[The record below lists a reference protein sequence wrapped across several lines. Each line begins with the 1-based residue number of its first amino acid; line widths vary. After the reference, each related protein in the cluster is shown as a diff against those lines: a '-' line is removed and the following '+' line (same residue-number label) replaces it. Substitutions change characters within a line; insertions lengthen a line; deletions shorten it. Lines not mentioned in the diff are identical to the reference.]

1 MNLRFSAGALAAVVA
16 LVLAYGCTTEPA
28 KPGSAMRMTENRFI
42 GSETCGACHQD
53 AYAAWKQSY
62 HSKMVRPVREGLLKD
77 ALDNWA
83 KDSKGNAGPTKA
95 NITGAP
101 AKLDD
106 VVYVIGSKW
115 KQRFLVKNPE
125 TGNHQFL
132 DKQWNRG
139 TSLWEAYGQKND
151 WETQCSTCH
160 ATGFRIT
167 AYDANNTKAMK
178 VSMSEHNT
186 GCEACHGPGQAHASS
201 RKKADIFNPRNAS
214 KADADKVC
222 GYCHIRAENTA
233 WKTAQGNVSEYIPH
247 PVLGETYK
255 AGTDDWTKWY
265 TDKLLLPGVHADDPV
280 TKNYP
285 NTDLNNAF
293 YLDDAAAK
301 SGYNEA
307 LKHHEQYQEHLQS
320 KHAKAGLLSCIDC
333 HSSHGPASKQVA
345 ANATCTGCHGPSMDA
360 KKMMPGLAQTAGGLM
375 MRSHAFNPNPRAPRG
390 TTADQLPA
398 PVYAY
403 PAK

>member
-1 MNLRFSAGALAAVVA
+1 MNLRPSMMGALAAIAA

-28 KPGSAMRMTENRFI
+28 KPGSAMRTMENRFI
-42 GSETCGACHQD
+42 GSETCGACHQE
-53 AYAAWKQSY
+53 AFAAWKQSY

-77 ALDNWA
+77 ALDNWE
-83 KDSKGNAGPTKA
+83 KDAKGNAGPAKA
-95 NITGAP
+95 NISGSP
-101 AKLDD
+101 AKFAD
-106 VVYVIGSKW
+106 VAYVIGSKW
-115 KQRFLVKNPE
+115 KQRYLVKNPE

-139 TSLWEAYGQKND
+139 TRLWEPYGQKND

-160 ATGFRIT
+160 ATGYRIT
-167 AYDANNTKAMK
+167 SYDPKNPSAMK
-178 VSMSEHNT
+178 VAMSEKNT
-186 GCEACHGPGQAHASS
+186 GCEACHGPGAKHAASG
-201 RKKADIFNPRNAS
+201 KKADIFHAGKVA
-214 KADADKVC
+214 KAEADKVC

-265 TDKLLLPGVHADDPV
+265 TDKLLLPSVHADDPV

-293 YLDDAAAK
+293 NVDEAAAK

-307 LKHHEQYQEHLQS
+307 LKHHQQYQEHLQS

-333 HSSHGPASKQVA
+333 HTSHGANKEVA
-345 ANATCTGCHGPSMDA
+345 ANASCTGCHGPAMDA

-375 MRSHAFNPNPRAPRG
+375 MRSHAFNPNPRPPRG

-403 PAK
+403 PSK

>member
-1 MNLRFSAGALAAVVA
+1 MNLRLSAGALAAMAA
-16 LVLAYGCTTEPA
+16 LVLAYGCTTDPA
-28 KPGSAMRMTENRFI
+28 KPGGAMRMSENRFV

-53 AYAAWKQSY
+53 TKAAWKQTY

-77 ALDNWA
+77 ALDNWV

-115 KQRFLVKNPE
+115 KQRFLVKNPQ

-139 TSLWEAYGQKND
+139 TSLWEPYGQKND
-151 WETQCSTCH
+151 WETQCATCH
-160 ATGFRIT
+160 ATGYRAASVGPKNAIM
-167 AYDANNTKAMK
+167 KA
-178 VSMSEHNT
+178 SMSEENV
-186 GCEACHGPGQAHASS
+186 GCESCHGPGAKHASS
-201 RKKADIFNPRNAS
+201 RSKADIFNPRNAT
-214 KADADKVC
+214 KAEADKVC
-222 GYCHIRAENTA
+222 GYCHIRGENEL
-233 WKTAQGNVSEYIPH
+233 WHTAQGNPSEHLPH
-247 PVLGETYK
+247 PVAGETYK
-255 AGTDDWTKWY
+255 AGQDDWTKWY
-265 TDKLLLPGVHADDPV
+265 TDKFLLPGVHADDPV
-280 TKNYP
+280 NKNYP
-285 NTDLNNAF
+285 KTDLNNAF
-293 YLDDAAAK
+293 YIDEAATK

-307 LKHHEQYQEHLQS
+307 LKHHQQYQEHLQT

-390 TTADQLPA
+390 TTADQLPP

-403 PAK
+403 PAGK